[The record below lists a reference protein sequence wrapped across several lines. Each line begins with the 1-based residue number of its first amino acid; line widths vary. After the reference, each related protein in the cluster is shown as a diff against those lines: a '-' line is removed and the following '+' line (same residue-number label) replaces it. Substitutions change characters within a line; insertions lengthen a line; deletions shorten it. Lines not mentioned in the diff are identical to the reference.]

1 MIDLHTHS
9 RASDG
14 TVPPG
19 ELPRLAVEAGLS
31 ALALTDHD
39 TVAGI
44 DEFLAAAANY
54 PQLTAIPGVELSTN
68 YSGKEIH
75 LVGLFIDHRHP
86 ALLNFLELQRQERA
100 RRNEEIRLKLI
111 SLGFP
116 MTWEEPEFSA
126 FSDTSS
132 IGRPHFAQVL
142 CRKFG
147 VPDTQEAFRRW
158 LGHGRPA
165 YVRRRT
171 PDPVKAINVIH
182 EAGGLAVWAHPVY
195 RQKDERAFARR
206 FCRKFAALGLD
217 AVESYYS
224 MFGVRETEMMREIAA
239 ETHLGQSGG
248 SDFHGDNHAEVK
260 LGVGMGGLRVP
271 DELLAE
277 LRQIRAD
284 KNYGSGCK

>member
-9 RASDG
+9 LASDG
-14 TVPPG
+14 TVSPG
-19 ELPRLAVEAGLS
+19 ELPKLAVEAGLS

-44 DEFLAAAANY
+44 AEFLRAAEAY
-54 PQLTAIPGVELSTN
+54 PQLVAVPGVELSTN

-75 LVGLFIDHRHP
+75 LIGLFIDHRNP
-86 ALLNFLELQRQERA
+86 VLLNFLELQRQDRA
-100 RRNEEIRLKLI
+100 RRNEEIRLKLV
-111 SLGFP
+111 SLGYP
-116 MTWEEPEFSA
+116 MTWDEPEFSA

-147 VPDTQEAFRRW
+147 FPDKQEAFRR
-158 LGHGRPA
+158 LIGHGRPA

-171 PDPVKAINVIH
+171 PDPVKAIAVIH
-182 EAGGLAVWAHPVY
+182 AAGGLAVWAHPVY

-224 MFGVRETEMMREIAA
+224 MFGARETEMMREIAA
-239 ETHLGQSGG
+239 ETGLGQSGG
-248 SDFHGDNHAEVK
+248 SDFHGANHPEVQ
-260 LGVGMGGLRVP
+260 LGVGMGGMKVP
-271 DELLAE
+271 DEFLAE
-277 LRQIRAD
+277 LEKIRAD